1 MSEGEAASGMKVVAD
16 LQLCQGHGMCEDAAP
31 EVFRVVESDDGS
43 YSHVEIIEPTPDEG
57 LREKIES
64 AVRYCPNRALSMEAP

>member
-1 MSEGEAASGMKVVAD
+1 MKVKTD

-43 YSHVEIIEPTPDEG
+43 YNHVELVIAEPDEG
-57 LREKIES
+57 LRPKIDE
-64 AVRYCPNRALSMEAP
+64 AVRFCPNRALSILD